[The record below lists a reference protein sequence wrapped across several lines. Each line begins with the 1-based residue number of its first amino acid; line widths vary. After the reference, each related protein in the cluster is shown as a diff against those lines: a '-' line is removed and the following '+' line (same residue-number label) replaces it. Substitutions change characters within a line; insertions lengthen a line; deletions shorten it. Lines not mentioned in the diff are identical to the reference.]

1 MIRKRFETFLF
12 MRSRVNKP
20 IFPRDS
26 HGRGVISLKTCLT
39 EGFTCHKATKSSYG
53 EVLLF
58 LEEAKTESTN

>member
-12 MRSRVNKP
+12 MGSRVNKP

-26 HGRGVISLKTCLT
+26 HDRGVIPLKTCLI

-58 LEEAKTESTN
+58 LEEAKTESTK